1 MRMTISIK
9 TLSNNEYEIIVNSN
23 NSTTHI
29 VTLSDEVHKNLTKDK
44 VTKEELLDFSFK
56 FLLDREPNT
65 SILSSFEL
73 AVISRYFSLDTIV
86 FYILGLVCQFKVVG
100 F

>member
-1 MRMTISIK
+1 MTVSIK
-9 TLSNNEYEIIVNSN
+9 PLSNNEYKIIVNSN
-23 NSTTHI
+23 NSTAHI

-44 VTKEELLDFSFK
+44 VTKKELLDFSFK

-73 AVISRYFSLDTIV
+73 TVISRYFSEYEKSV
-86 FYILGLVCQFKVVG
+86 KKWCSS
-100 F
+100 